1 MRRSIIATVILLSS
15 AGTAFGQAFDD
26 SGINAGFFDSSTGNI
41 NFSNFHLPPLSVLFE
56 NAKSTPKVLSAA
68 KAEELARAE
77 VLKQKKHIFSY
88 FKANGSYS
96 YGKTDLWGNNSS
108 TMSNIVYQ
116 YQGKEQS
123 YWNVGANVSLPIED
137 ILDLGSA
144 VKRKR
149 LAAEQAQYE
158 KEETYDQLKLQIA
171 TLYVKITN
179 ELISL
184 KTASENAAVYQ
195 GAGSLSLED
204 FHNGNITIREFA
216 ETKRWESE
224 AVSEYQGLQTQL
236 ITDILTLEIMT
247 HTPII
252 TNSTTEVTLSSY
264 NDKDTRKE
272 LKRQIKEEQKA
283 IKESIEAEQNA
294 LEAEEKAEAQK
305 AKEEKKNAAKE
316 EKKASKK
323 N

>member
-1 MRRSIIATVILLSS
+1 MRRTIIATILLLSS
-15 AGTAFGQAFDD
+15 TYSAFGQAFDE

-41 NFSNFHLPPLSVLFE
+41 NFSNFHLPPLAVLFE
-56 NAKSTPKVLSAA
+56 NAKSTPKILTAA
-68 KAEELARAE
+68 KAEEIARAE

-96 YGKTDLWGNNSS
+96 YGKTDLWGNSSS

-116 YQGKEQS
+116 YQGHEQS
-123 YWNVGANVSLPIED
+123 YWNIGANVSLPFED
-137 ILDLGSA
+137 ILDLGAA

-158 KEETYDQLKLQIA
+158 KEEMYDQLKLQIA

-252 TNSTTEVTLSSY
+252 TNSTTEVTLTSY
-264 NDKDTRKE
+264 NDKDTRNE
-272 LKRQIKEEQKA
+272 LKRQAKEEKKA
-283 IKESIEAEQNA
+283 IQESIEEEKEALKAEDK
-294 LEAEEKAEAQK
+294 AEEQK
-305 AKEEKKNAAKE
+305 AKEEKKNAAKAAKE
-316 EKKASKK
+316 NKK
-323 N
+323 NK

>member
-1 MRRSIIATVILLSS
+1 MKKTIIATITLLASVS
-15 AGTAFGQAFDD
+15 TAWGQAFDE
-26 SGINAGFFDSSTGNI
+26 SGINAGFFDSSEGNI
-41 NFSNFHLPPLSVLFE
+41 NFSNFHLPPLAVLFE
-56 NAKSTPKVLSAA
+56 NAKSTPKIMSAA
-68 KAEELARAE
+68 KAEEIARAE

-88 FKANGSYS
+88 FRANGSYS

-108 TMSNIVYQ
+108 TMSNVVYQ
-116 YQGKEQS
+116 YQGNEQS
-123 YWNVGANVSLPIED
+123 YWNIGANVSLPFED
-137 ILDLGSA
+137 ILDLGAS

-149 LAAEQAQYE
+149 LAAEQAQYD
-158 KEETYDQLKLQIA
+158 KEEMYDQLKLQVA

-252 TNSTTEVTLSSY
+252 TNSTTEITLTSY
-264 NDKDTRKE
+264 DDKDTRNE
-272 LKRQIKEEQKA
+272 MRRRQKEEQKA
-283 IKESIEAEQNA
+283 IKESIEAEKEA
-294 LEAEEKAEAQK
+294 LEAEDKAEEQK

-316 EKKASKK
+316 NKKASKE
-323 N
+323 